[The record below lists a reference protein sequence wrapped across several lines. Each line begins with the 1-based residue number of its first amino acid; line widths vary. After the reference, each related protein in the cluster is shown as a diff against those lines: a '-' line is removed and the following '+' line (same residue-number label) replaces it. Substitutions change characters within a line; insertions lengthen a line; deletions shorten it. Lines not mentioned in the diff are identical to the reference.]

1 MKTGNSI
8 SRAETTLFLLASA
21 DGKITSGESDTLD
34 PDWDWK
40 RVHGVKDG
48 LGQYYQIEKTTDL
61 YGLISA
67 KVLAKL
73 LANKAEPNPSESGP
87 GAAPYFNQIVIDRKP
102 WLTREYIFQLASRLK
117 HLYLVT
123 TNPSHPAHSLSEI
136 ENLTVISYDN
146 EINFSDLFCMMKQQH
161 GADRITIQSGGTLN
175 ASLIRQGLID
185 HLLIV
190 VAPLLVGGEA
200 TTSIMSGRSLQT
212 EADLLQ
218 LKALKLTRCEALA
231 DSFVRLEYDVIQDTV
246 VDAK

>member
-1 MKTGNSI
+1 MQTSDSI

-21 DGKITSGESDTLD
+21 DGKITSGESNTLD

-40 RVHGVKDG
+40 RIHGVKEG

-73 LANKAEPNPSESGP
+73 LANKTEANPSGP
-87 GAAPYFNQIVIDRKP
+87 GPGETPYFNQIVIDRKP

-123 TNPSHPAHSLSEI
+123 TNPNHPAHDLGEI
-136 ENLTVISYDN
+136 ENMTVISYDN
-146 EINFSDLFCMMKQQH
+146 EIDFSDLFCLMKQRH

-175 ASLIRQGLID
+175 APLVRQGLID

-200 TTSIMSGRSLQT
+200 TPSIMSGSSLQT

-218 LKALKLTRCEALA
+218 LKALQLTHCEALA
-231 DSFVRLEYDVIQDTV
+231 DSYVRLEYDVIQDTV
-246 VDAK
+246 IDAK